1 MKKVFTVIAFL
12 SSFIL
17 FSQHEIGIKVRAYE
31 VAKTSFTRVSPF
43 TVLAT
48 PRTSLNEYVANA
60 TYATLNTNSLQS
72 VLTNQPETIEIA
84 IPYNGTTV
92 LVDLYK
98 VNLFAEGFQIDT
110 DKQKNIDYKKG
121 VYYRGIVKGLHFRCN
136 LQLF

>member
-17 FSQHEIGIKVRAYE
+17 FSQHEIGKNVRAYE

-110 DKQKNIDYKKG
+110 DKQKNIDYKKAFTTE
-121 VYYRGIVKGLHFRCN
+121 GL
-136 LQLF
+136 